1 MSSRSGTHNV
11 ANVRWTSHNYRLAL
25 ATAFAIAASACGAD
39 SASAP
44 STPQRTV
51 AFPPGWGGGASSNAY
66 VVGLD
71 RGNVHG
77 GSAAAYMTA
86 TVPNPTGFVSITQS
100 IRADAYRG
108 RRVRWSGWVRPTGV
122 GGSGG
127 GVWMRVDGPGAT
139 LSFDNMSN
147 RPILGSSGWTQA
159 SVVLDV
165 PANAIG
171 IALGVLL
178 AGAGDLVVDDFR
190 LETVGQEIPSTSL
203 YSAPLPN
210 NIDSATTAAN
220 YSRQPTTV
228 ADLDFEGI
236 ANLAIPSATI
246 SWLGKTAVPFATV
259 VPGSNET
266 DLTPLKQMI
275 GNASLVG
282 MGEGTHGT
290 REFFQM
296 KHRVFQYLV
305 HQMGF
310 THFAIEATWP
320 ESNDM
325 NTYVLTGK
333 GNPNALLS
341 NLYFWTWRTQEVLDL
356 VKWMREWNVS
366 APASQRVQFVGFD
379 MQFPGA
385 AMDTVA
391 AFVARV
397 DSGSTTFVSQ
407 RYACLV
413 PYRNRGATFSQS
425 TSNYAA
431 LPSTTRAACAAGVKQ
446 VSDLF
451 DTKSTIYQ
459 TASSAALF
467 SNAQRSARVVAQW
480 EDMIGAGSSGTLLRD
495 KYMAENIEWLRGQA
509 GAGSKMMLWAHNY
522 HVSSVPGAMGSYLRA
537 TDGDAYVNVGFAF
550 GTGGFNAVGGTGT
563 SGALQPFQATLI
575 PEGSVESAFAGISQ
589 PRALFDARLIAAGG
603 SPAAALAGP
612 IHMRSIGALFSP
624 SQESLYFGVQL
635 FPGDFNLL
643 IYLATTTPSVILPV
657 VQ

>member
-1 MSSRSGTHNV
+1 
-11 ANVRWTSHNYRLAL
+11 
-25 ATAFAIAASACGAD
+25 
-39 SASAP
+39 
-44 STPQRTV
+44 
-51 AFPPGWGGGASSNAY
+51 
-66 VVGLD
+66 
-71 RGNVHG
+71 
-77 GSAAAYMTA
+77 
-86 TVPNPTGFVSITQS
+86 
-100 IRADAYRG
+100 
-108 RRVRWSGWVRPTGV
+108 
-122 GGSGG
+122 
-127 GVWMRVDGPGAT
+127 MRVDGPGAT
-139 LSFDNMSN
+139 LSFDNMSD

-190 LETVGQEIPSTSL
+190 LETVGPEIPSTSL
-203 YSAPLPN
+203 YSVPQPN
-210 NIDSATTAAN
+210 NIDSATTVAN
-220 YSRQPTTV
+220 YARQSTTV
-228 ADLDFEGI
+228 VDLDFEGI

-246 SWLGKTAVPFATV
+246 SWLGRTAVPFATV

-275 GNASLVG
+275 GNASLVA

-397 DSGSTTFVSQ
+397 DSANTAFVSQ
-407 RYACLV
+407 KYACLV
-413 PYRNRGATFSQS
+413 PYRNRGATFRPVHLELCRVAVDHARRVCRRCETGVRPLRHQERDLSIRHLGRAILECS
-425 TSNYAA
+425 TQ
-431 LPSTTRAACAAGVKQ
+431 RA
-446 VSDLF
+446 
-451 DTKSTIYQ
+451 
-459 TASSAALF
+459 
-467 SNAQRSARVVAQW
+467 
-480 EDMIGAGSSGTLLRD
+480 
-495 KYMAENIEWLRGQA
+495 
-509 GAGSKMMLWAHNY
+509 
-522 HVSSVPGAMGSYLRA
+522 
-537 TDGDAYVNVGFAF
+537 
-550 GTGGFNAVGGTGT
+550 GGGAVGGHDW
-563 SGALQPFQATLI
+563 SRLVRHA
-575 PEGSVESAFAGISQ
+575 S
-589 PRALFDARLIAAGG
+589 PRQVHGRE
-603 SPAAALAGP
+603 
-612 IHMRSIGALFSP
+612 H
-624 SQESLYFGVQL
+624 
-635 FPGDFNLL
+635 
-643 IYLATTTPSVILPV
+643 
-657 VQ
+657 